1 MQQQEYLLKK
11 QAQLQN
17 EIDKVNKAIV
27 ESAEGKRPS
36 KRIVINI
43 SDDDEEQPESKDI
56 NMGGDDDNDGNG
68 KKSKNQFKQYK
79 AELIPAMYYK
89 PTLAQELRDKQIKK
103 KMNKKKGHN
112 LNSITGEH
120 YEEEKKGEV

>member
-1 MQQQEYLLKK
+1 
-11 QAQLQN
+11 
-17 EIDKVNKAIV
+17 
-27 ESAEGKRPS
+27 
-36 KRIVINI
+36 
-43 SDDDEEQPESKDI
+43 
-56 NMGGDDDNDGNG
+56 MGGDDDNDGNG

-120 YEEEKKGEV
+120 YEEEKKGEVQQNESSVPPDKEDRERSNSLQNKSTAKNTKNKMGVN

>member
-1 MQQQEYLLKK
+1 MY
-11 QAQLQN
+11 
-17 EIDKVNKAIV
+17 I
-27 ESAEGKRPS
+27 R
-36 KRIVINI
+36 I
-43 SDDDEEQPESKDI
+43 SDDEEEPVGKDV
-56 NMGGDDDNDGNG
+56 NMGGDDDDGNG
-68 KKSKNQFKQYK
+68 KPSKNQLKQYK

-103 KMNKKKGHN
+103 KMNKRKGHN

>member
-1 MQQQEYLLKK
+1 MMQQQEYLLKK

-36 KRIVINI
+36 KKVYIRI
-43 SDDDEEQPESKDI
+43 SDDEEEPVGKDV
-56 NMGGDDDNDGNG
+56 NMGGDDDDGNG
-68 KKSKNQFKQYK
+68 KPSKNQLKQYK

-89 PTLAQELRDKQIKK
+89 PTLA
-103 KMNKKKGHN
+103 
-112 LNSITGEH
+112 
-120 YEEEKKGEV
+120 